1 MTFEAE
7 NKMHGQKL
15 AMPFGAEV
23 FGHQADQTIELVELG
38 GGEAFEGH
46 FLDVMG
52 GCGNHIAQ
60 SAAARGQLD
69 EALSAMVGIRRALYY
84 SVAFHAAQ
92 RDCHGRLLDT
102 DQTRQLGLGGFLEM
116 HEPGDDGIGAGQDAV
131 LRRTLGKAPDDAA
144 T

>member
-1 MTFEAE
+1 MTFEAV

-15 AMPFGAEV
+15 VMPFGAEV

-84 SVAFHAAQ
+84 SVAFHAAH

-102 DQTRQLGLGGFLEM
+102 DTTRPLG
-116 HEPGDDGIGAGQDAV
+116 
-131 LRRTLGKAPDDAA
+131 
-144 T
+144 